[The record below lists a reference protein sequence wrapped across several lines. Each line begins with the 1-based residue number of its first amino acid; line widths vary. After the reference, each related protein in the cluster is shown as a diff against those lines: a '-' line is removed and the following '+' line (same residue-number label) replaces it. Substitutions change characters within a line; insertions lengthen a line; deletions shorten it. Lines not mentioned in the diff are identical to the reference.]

1 MMAKRELY
9 EVLCSGMKNAAVDV
23 VMMPSCTAGRGH
35 QTSFTEHLS
44 LHAQQGLK
52 GGQQN
57 DGENMSYGFLQVKY
71 SRFRQNFNRLVDK
84 QKARK
89 QVA

>member
-9 EVLCSGMKNAAVDV
+9 EVLCSGIKNAAVDV
-23 VMMPSCTAGRGH
+23 VTMPSCTAGRGH
-35 QTSFTEHLS
+35 QTSFTLQ
-44 LHAQQGLK
+44 AQQGLK

-57 DGENMSYGFLQVKY
+57 DGENMNSGFLQVKY
-71 SRFRQNFNRLVDK
+71 SRFRQNFNHLVDK
-84 QKARK
+84 QKASK